1 MALDALTKPADVVTV
16 DLASGNVVRVTQAND
31 AALATFALLP
41 PESITYKGALGKEVQ
56 GWITKPANFD
66 ATKKYPLLVI
76 VHGGPQSV
84 FADSW
89 SFRWNP
95 QVFAGAGFV
104 VFMPNPR
111 GSTGFGQAFTDDV
124 TRDWGGKAYEDVMKG
139 TDVAAGASYGGYMMN
154 WMCTQTKRF
163 KAFVSHD
170 GVYDLPSMAASTEE
184 QWFSDWEFGGPP
196 WGKDKTQYQKFSPSN
211 FITQCTTPMLIIHN
225 DRDYRLSIDQGI
237 QLFTA
242 LQRQNVPSRLVMFP
256 EENHWVLKAENS
268 VRWYDEVL
276 GWLRK
281 WAN

>member
-1 MALDALTKPADVVTV
+1 
-16 DLASGNVVRVTQAND
+16 
-31 AALATFALLP
+31 
-41 PESITYKGALGKEVQ
+41 
-56 GWITKPANFD
+56 
-66 ATKKYPLLVI
+66 
-76 VHGGPQSV
+76 
-84 FADSW
+84 
-89 SFRWNP
+89 
-95 QVFAGAGFV
+95 
-104 VFMPNPR
+104 
-111 GSTGFGQAFTDDV
+111 
-124 TRDWGGKAYEDVMKG
+124 
-139 TDVAAGASYGGYMMN
+139 MMN
-154 WMCTQTKRF
+154 WMCTQTRRF

-211 FITQCTTPMLIIHN
+211 FINQCVTPMLIIHN

-242 LQRQNVPSRLVMFP
+242 LQRQGVPSRLVMFP

-276 GWLRK
+276 GWLKK